1 MPGQTPSQT
10 VGPFFHLGL
19 YHEGEHLIAGAD
31 AEGQRIRVEGRVLD
45 GAGAVVPDAM
55 IEVWQA
61 DAHGRYAH
69 PDDRQDKPRDA
80 TFKGFGRA
88 ATDVDG
94 RFWFE
99 TVKPGQVPGR
109 GNVLQAPHLNLTIFA
124 RGMLSHLYTRLYFAD
139 ETAANEVDPVLSG
152 IAEVRRRGT
161 LIAARDDA
169 GGPPIYRLDIVLQ
182 GDGETVFFDA

>member
-19 YHEGEHLIAGAD
+19 YREGENVMAGPD
-31 AEGQRIRVEGRVLD
+31 AAGQRIRIEGRVLD

-61 DAHGRYAH
+61 NAHGRYAH
-69 PDDRQDKPRDA
+69 PEDRQDKPLDPG
-80 TFKGFGRA
+80 FKGYGRA
-88 ATDVDG
+88 ATDAEG

-109 GNVLQAPHLNLTIFA
+109 GNVLQAPHLSLTIFA

-139 ETAANEVDPVLSG
+139 EAAANEVDPVLSA
-152 IAEVRRRGT
+152 IADPKRRAT
-161 LIAARDDA
+161 LIAAREA
-169 GGPPIYRLDIVLQ
+169 GGDLPVYRLDIVLQ
-182 GDGETVFFDA
+182 GEAETVFFDA